1 MRNIRSLCGTENM
14 TDNFS
19 LPLILASRSPRRRE
33 LLRQCNVEFTV
44 EVSPAEELDTASET
58 GRLPEINARLKAA
71 AVADNNP
78 EAWVLGADTMIVF
91 NGSAIGKPSDMDEA
105 AQFLRAF
112 SGRTHQV
119 ITGMALICRKKNIE
133 EVWSAVSEVTFKELD
148 EKTISCYL
156 EQVEVLDKA
165 GAYAIQEHG
174 ELIVEKFS
182 GELENIVGLPLK
194 KLRELL
200 TKYAIGDKL

>member
-44 EVSPAEELDTASET
+44 EVSPAEELDTASEI